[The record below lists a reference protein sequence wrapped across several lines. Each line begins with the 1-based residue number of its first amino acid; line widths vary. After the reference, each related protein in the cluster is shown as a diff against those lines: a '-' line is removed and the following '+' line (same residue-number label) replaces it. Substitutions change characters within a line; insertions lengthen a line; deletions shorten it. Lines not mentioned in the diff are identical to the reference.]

1 MDEEDLIKNTYY
13 MDEEDLV
20 EQSNSSEKRIRET
33 LKKVRKVLDG
43 LDTGV
48 YLTESPRLVSN
59 EQRRVLDEIEL
70 ILKESKI

>member
-1 MDEEDLIKNTYY
+1 

-43 LDTGV
+43 LDTDV
-48 YLTESPRLVSN
+48 YLTESLRLVSN

>member
-1 MDEEDLIKNTYY
+1 MKKRYY

-43 LDTGV
+43 LDTDV
-48 YLTESPRLVSN
+48 YLTESLRLVSN